1 MTTLFRKIAL
11 FIISMSLLP
20 ASLLF
25 DFSVKHA
32 AASTPPSFVIDG
44 KHFAPPEGEAA
55 PYINKDQRT
64 MVPIRLFAEAL
75 GVPNDDSHIGWYQ
88 EIRTAVISYE
98 DRVISIKLGDRKI
111 TVNGEEVPMDTA
123 AEIRN
128 SRVFIPVRYIAE
140 ALDANVQWD
149 NENRTVI
156 IFSKSFLENHRAMQ
170 TGYFMDIDNHWIVPA
185 FYEKW
190 KTAVHVARYDGPEHL
205 QRVIREAR
213 EIANKVTY
221 KIDDLHESV
230 TVILPEYDESKYRGY
245 IDSSTREQ
253 AVGSSA
259 TLTVRIAERHLPSD
273 GLFRVTISD
282 YEFGYVV
289 VSVYGFYKED
299 GTIEFMEGTLAE
311 ERARRGD

>member
-1 MTTLFRKIAL
+1 
-11 FIISMSLLP
+11 
-20 ASLLF
+20 LLF

-44 KHFAPPEGEAA
+44 KHFAPPEGEPE

-64 MVPIRLFAEAL
+64 MVPIRFFAEAL

-88 EIRTAVISYE
+88 EIQTAVISYE
-98 DRVISIKLGDRKI
+98 DRVIAVKLGERKI
-111 TVNGEEVPMDTA
+111 TVNGEAVPMDTA

-156 IFSKSFLENHRAMQ
+156 IFSKEYLENHRAMQ
-170 TGYFMDIDNHWIVPA
+170 TGQLIDLDNPWIVPA

-190 KTAVHVARYDGPEHL
+190 KTKVDVARYDGPEHL
-205 QRVIREAR
+205 QSKIKQAR
-213 EIANKVTY
+213 ELAAQVKYDIDESAGKVTITLPNFDKNKFRMRINTTQEQVLEPGQPATVY
-221 KIDDLHESV
+221 FHQRHVVSHGLFSV
-230 TVILPEYDESKYRGY
+230 TV
-245 IDSSTREQ
+245 T
-253 AVGSSA
+253 
-259 TLTVRIAERHLPSD
+259 
-273 GLFRVTISD
+273 D

-289 VSVYGFYKED
+289 YKIYGFYKND
-299 GTIEFMEGTLAE
+299 QFQLVAS
-311 ERARRGD
+311 RQVV